1 MRAFV
6 ILLVAGVGLALCGC
20 GGSPVPVSGTVT
32 FEGKPLPE
40 GDIIFTDLEGKVAP
54 DAGKIRDGSYSVAVK
69 PGKKKVEIRAS
80 KPIALPPGKKGPMGE
95 GEMWVDYIPARYNT
109 KSELAAEVSSASTKH
124 DFALKP

>member
-6 ILLVAGVGLALCGC
+6 FPLLAAAVLALCGC
-20 GGSPVPVSGTVT
+20 GGDTVTVSGTVT
-32 FEGKPLPE
+32 FEGKPVSQ
-40 GDIIFTDLEGKVAP
+40 GDIIFTDPEGKVAP
-54 DAGKIRDGSYSVAVK
+54 DAGKIRDGSYSVSVK

-95 GEMWVDYIPARYNT
+95 SEMWMDYIPAKYNT

-124 DFALKP
+124 DFTLKP